1 MPAVSSLNE
10 STECFYVAHHQFYIQ
25 KVFNWK
31 FSIYGDCVL
40 MLQVLDDPSEDN
52 LHMGMH
58 VFVLCVQILL
68 LCSCPVSVSLWRSMH
83 MAPTSVRVIY
93 SEMVVS
99 LQTCLG
105 LALCRSSPSAVPQ
118 SGCRVKRSLVA
129 AAVTNRPNEQK
140 NEIFGLTCSCFLLSL
155 FLTVFE
161 LMRKG

>member
-1 MPAVSSLNE
+1 MLL
-10 STECFYVAHHQFYIQ
+10 T
-25 KVFNWK
+25 
-31 FSIYGDCVL
+31 IYADCVL

-68 LCSCPVSVSLWRSMH
+68 LCSCPVSVSLWHSMR

-105 LALCRSSPSAVPQ
+105 LARYAEALHQQCRSQAV
-118 SGCRVKRSLVA
+118 
-129 AAVTNRPNEQK
+129 E
-140 NEIFGLTCSCFLLSL
+140 
-155 FLTVFE
+155 
-161 LMRKG
+161 